1 MKGTLIQGGYFMADQ
16 SKLRPNSLFMDNSGL
31 FKYRVL
37 LDIVL
42 RLIMSNLNA
51 LAIKLWSW
59 LIEMYEKME
68 AKNHLNRRTSNQLE
82 FAIIF

>member
-1 MKGTLIQGGYFMADQ
+1 MADQ
-16 SKLRPNSLFMDNSGL
+16 SELRPNSLFMDNSGL

-42 RLIMSNLNA
+42 RLIMPNLKA

-59 LIEMYEKME
+59 LIKMYEKME

-82 FAIIF
+82 SAINFWQIHGF